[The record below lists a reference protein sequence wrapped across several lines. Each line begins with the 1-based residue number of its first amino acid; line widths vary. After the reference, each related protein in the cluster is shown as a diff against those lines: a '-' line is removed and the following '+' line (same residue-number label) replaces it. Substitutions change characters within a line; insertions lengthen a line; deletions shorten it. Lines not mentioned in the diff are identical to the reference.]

1 MSAQAI
7 AQTHLD
13 APNLFRPNDRDL
25 EILPIRSYS
34 QLSVA
39 TSYSHYQH
47 IYTLSR
53 CRTIVHSTSRQSNN
67 ICTRTEPTECT
78 RTTAQ
83 GWHARARRSI
93 LGLLCLPPNADT
105 WHLRSPTFCIISQA
119 ALTARADAL
128 CPPPP
133 EPTTKHADRL

>member
-67 ICTRTEPTECT
+67 ICTRPNRPSAHAPLHKGGTL
-78 RTTAQ
+78 
-83 GWHARARRSI
+83 ARA
-93 LGLLCLPPNADT
+93 
-105 WHLRSPTFCIISQA
+105 A
-119 ALTARADAL
+119 AF
-128 CPPPP
+128 
-133 EPTTKHADRL
+133 